1 MVLLEIFQ
9 RSGSELLL
17 TTGRLVEPNKRDFR
31 CFNSDAAPA
40 KGHDKVLKKSLSR
53 ALNIFAQTSVRRI

>member
-1 MVLLEIFQ
+1 LLLEISQ

-17 TTGRLVEPNKRDFR
+17 TTERMVEPNKRDFR

-40 KGHDKVLKKSLSR
+40 KGHDKVSR
-53 ALNIFAQTSVRRI
+53 EACHEI